1 MKNISNLN
9 NLKILKFDNQNFNSK
24 WYEFL
29 VNYSMYTM
37 RYDLDYHNVEK
48 SQSFNKYLDLS
59 FIILN
64 NDEPLAIIPFVLDLN
79 NLYAWYREGH
89 FMPAPLINENLSPKQ
104 IKVLENLIFKE
115 VQQIISKYKIT
126 RWYIDA
132 DSLSFKKFNYF
143 DLLPDKFLCTDMS
156 FYNRIIDLDYDPS
169 AIWKQIRKSYR
180 NIITQGLRYFSFE
193 IYDHTNFDGDPNKTY
208 MKLHRKTSKKITRPD
223 ISYDLMNKLILN
235 KKGLLFVQKIRDQIV
250 QKEIVVLGK
259 KTAIG
264 ASMAD
269 EPENKSDIPLTHTL
283 NYVIYK
289 ELQKRKFKFF
299 EIGLTDYNDSLIK
312 IISQKEKKISFFKRG
327 FGNKNKI
334 FRRWVYFISKN
345 EELKFYKEKLNEFS
359 LNNNL

>member
-9 NLKILKFDNQNFNSK
+9 NLEVLKFDNQNFNSK

-208 MKLHRKTSKKITRPD
+208 MKLHRKTSKKIPITGNAG
-223 ISYDLMNKLILN
+223 DLIIWDSRLWHGTLENYAKRSRWAIVTTLSSWWVKQAMDMTKSLPRKIYS
-235 KKGLLFVQKIRDQIV
+235 KCSKQQKQLLGFC
-250 QKEIVVLGK
+250 
-259 KTAIG
+259 
-264 ASMAD
+264 S
-269 EPENKSDIPLTHTL
+269 IPP
-283 NYVIYK
+283 
-289 ELQKRKFKFF
+289 
-299 EIGLTDYNDSLIK
+299 
-312 IISQKEKKISFFKRG
+312 
-327 FGNKNKI
+327 
-334 FRRWVYFISKN
+334 KN
-345 EELKFYKEKLNEFS
+345 EYLRINTKCGYEVLK
-359 LNNNL
+359 